1 MDPLFNAIKDTLV
14 QHDHPLSY
22 YSLPRLQ
29 EKGLGKVD
37 RLPYCLR
44 ILLEGLLRNNG
55 EKGFTTQHILDLL
68 DVDRS
73 KPHNILFLPGR
84 ILLQDFTGIPVLN
97 DLAALRAAVARQ
109 GLDANRINPVIR
121 TDLIVDHSLQ
131 VDYAGC
137 APAKELNEKVEFQRN
152 QERYQF
158 LRWSEQAFQNL
169 HIIPPG
175 NGIVHQ
181 LNLEVLADVVS
192 TVNMNGEATLI
203 PDSVLGTDSHT
214 PMVNGMGVVGW
225 GVGGIEALAAMLG
238 YPIEFNTPLVV
249 GLRLSGSLPENV
261 TATDLTL
268 TITSRLRSHGVV
280 GKFVEVFGD
289 GVSSLRLEDRAMI
302 SNMTPESGATIT
314 YFPVDEQT
322 LDYLRLTGRNNAH
335 IELVEAYFKAQQLF
349 RSESAPE
356 PDYDEMLEL
365 DLNTVQPVVA
375 GPKRPFDLI
384 AVQEMAQEFPASLS
398 VPSGHRGFG
407 LTKEDTAKAYTVEI
421 EGHQFNLKH
430 GSVIMAAI
438 TSCTNTSNPAVLM
451 GAGLLAKK
459 AVEKGL
465 HVEPYVKTSLT
476 PGSLVVDMYLI
487 NSGLMP
493 YLSELGFQVAGH
505 GCATCIG
512 NSGPLPEAINQAVN
526 KGLVGTAV
534 ISGNRNFEGRIHKS
548 VKACYLASPLLV
560 VAYALAGTVNIDFS
574 TTPLGNDQSGAPV
587 FLTDIWPSQT
597 EIDEYLKQV
606 DGSLFTNIYTHGL
619 TGNQFWQKL
628 EEQHGMV
635 YDWDSHSSYLREPPF
650 ILEHFDTRQDIL
662 KARVLAKLG
671 DSITT
676 DHISPAGKI
685 QADSDCGRYLE
696 ALGCDPSDLN
706 TYGARRGNHEAMLR
720 GTFSNP
726 RLKNELVN
734 GKSGDFTR
742 YLPQNQEMSIYEASR
757 LYQKEHI
764 PLIILAGKQYGTG
777 SSRDWAAKGP
787 FLLGVRV
794 VLAESYE
801 RIHRSNLVMMGI
813 LPLQFLEGENAA
825 KLGLNGTEKYSISG
839 MASLEQ
845 PGQIVTIKIEA
856 GSGKRMEIQARA
868 RLDTP
873 VEVHYY
879 KNGGILPAIFND
891 LVTEVEKNGN

>member
-1 MDPLFNAIKDTLV
+1 
-14 QHDHPLSY
+14 
-22 YSLPRLQ
+22 
-29 EKGLGKVD
+29 
-37 RLPYCLR
+37 
-44 ILLEGLLRNNG
+44 
-55 EKGFTTQHILDLL
+55 
-68 DVDRS
+68 
-73 KPHNILFLPGR
+73 
-84 ILLQDFTGIPVLN
+84 
-97 DLAALRAAVARQ
+97 
-109 GLDANRINPVIR
+109 
-121 TDLIVDHSLQ
+121 
-131 VDYAGC
+131 
-137 APAKELNEKVEFQRN
+137 
-152 QERYQF
+152 
-158 LRWSEQAFQNL
+158 
-169 HIIPPG
+169 
-175 NGIVHQ
+175 
-181 LNLEVLADVVS
+181 
-192 TVNMNGEATLI
+192 
-203 PDSVLGTDSHT
+203 
-214 PMVNGMGVVGW
+214 
-225 GVGGIEALAAMLG
+225 
-238 YPIEFNTPLVV
+238 
-249 GLRLSGSLPENV
+249 
-261 TATDLTL
+261 
-268 TITSRLRSHGVV
+268 
-280 GKFVEVFGD
+280 
-289 GVSSLRLEDRAMI
+289 
-302 SNMTPESGATIT
+302 
-314 YFPVDEQT
+314 
-322 LDYLRLTGRNNAH
+322 
-335 IELVEAYFKAQQLF
+335 KAQQLF
-349 RSESAPE
+349 RTDAAPQ
-356 PDYDEMLEL
+356 PDYDEILEL
-365 DLNTVQPVVA
+365 DLNSIQPVVA

-384 AVQEMAQEFPASLS
+384 TVQGMAQEFPSSLS
-398 VPSGHRGFG
+398 APGGHHGFG
-407 LTKEDTAKAYTVEI
+407 LTQEDTTKEYVVEM
-421 EGHQFNLKH
+421 EGRQFNLKH

-465 HVEPYVKTSLT
+465 HVEPYIKTSLT

-505 GCATCIG
+505 ACATCIG
-512 NSGPLPEAINQAVN
+512 NSGPLPEPINRAVN

-560 VAYALAGTVNIDFS
+560 VAYALAGTVDIDFT
-574 TTPLGNDQSGAPV
+574 TTPLGKDQKGTPV
-587 FLTDIWPSQT
+587 FLADIWPSQT

-606 DGSLFTNIYTHGL
+606 DGSLFAHIYTRGL
-619 TGNQFWQKL
+619 TGNQFWQAL

-635 YDWDSHSSYLREPPF
+635 YDWDSRSSYLREPPF

-685 QADSDCGRYLE
+685 QVDSDCGRYLGT
-696 ALGCDPSDLN
+696 LGCDPNDLN

-734 GKSGDFTR
+734 GKSGDLTR
-742 YLPQNQEMSIYEASR
+742 YLPQDKEMSIFEASR

-787 FLLGVRV
+787 FLLGVRA

-813 LPLQFLEGENAA
+813 LPLQFLPGESAA
-825 KLGLNGTEKYSISG
+825 KLGLDGSEKYSVHG
-839 MASLEQ
+839 LGNLNR
-845 PGQIVTIKIEA
+845 PGQTVNVQIE
-856 GSGKRMEIQARA
+856 SEDGKVREIQSSA

-873 VEVHYY
+873 VEVHYF

-891 LVTEVEKNGN
+891 LSAEVKSAEA